1 MSEFTSFNIT
11 KESWAKMPENERSW
25 VMYSTFVSHRR
36 SCDSRFR
43 KLERRK
49 YVYGGIQ
56 AIAGMIG
63 GMIAYLSFG
72 KFKF

>member
-1 MSEFTSFNIT
+1 MSEFTSFEIT
-11 KESWAKMPENERSW
+11 RESWNNMPENERSW
-25 VMYSTFVSHRR
+25 VMYSTFIAHRR
-36 SCDSRFR
+36 NCDNRFK

-49 YVYGGIQ
+49 YIYGTIQ
-56 AIAGMIG
+56 AVSGMIG